1 MSGRGRMLKTRLPVG
16 RLPRYSVTL
25 YPYPDK
31 SELVSMCVTHDGCTL
46 KTIVTN
52 FVEAWGLTDRE
63 LHAIVQ
69 LPAGAEFRCN
79 VMTVR
84 RTR

>member
-1 MSGRGRMLKTRLPVG
+1 MNGRRRTLKTRLPVE

-31 SELVSMCVTHDGCTL
+31 TVRVTHNGCTL
-46 KTIVTN
+46 KGIVTN
-52 FVEAWGLTDRE
+52 FIDAWGITDRE
-63 LHAIVQ
+63 LNAIVN
-69 LPAGAEFRCN
+69 LPAGGEFRCN

>member
-1 MSGRGRMLKTRLPVG
+1 MSGRGRRLKTRLPVG

-31 SELVSMCVTHDGCTL
+31 TVRVTHDGCTL
-46 KTIVTN
+46 KSIVTF
-52 FVEAWGLTDRE
+52 FVDSWGITDRE

-69 LPAGAEFRCN
+69 LPAGAQFRCS